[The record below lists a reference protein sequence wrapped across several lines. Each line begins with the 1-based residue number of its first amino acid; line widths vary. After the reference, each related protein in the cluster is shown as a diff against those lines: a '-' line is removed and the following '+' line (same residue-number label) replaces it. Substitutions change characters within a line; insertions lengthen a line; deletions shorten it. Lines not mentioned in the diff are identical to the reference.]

1 MITSAPSRANAKATA
16 PPVQFGGKPRAGW
29 IARSRER
36 THADPLFTHGCH
48 CLNCQQQTGTALVIN
63 LLIETDRVQLLAG
76 DNSRSRHLPTTA
88 ARSGSSDVQPVRWR
102 STPSTDAQ
110 DCGSSVAAR
119 STTSP
124 SSVGQALEGVLWF
137 FPRRRL
143 PPQVRGTFR
152 GQCVQRLAGCR
163 KSCVVVSATS
173 PEALRGR
180 WHCLASDSSRES

>member
-1 MITSAPSRANAKATA
+1 MGSGSLPLT
-16 PPVQFGGKPRAGW
+16 F
-29 IARSRER
+29 
-36 THADPLFTHGCH
+36 DPLFTHGCH

-102 STPSTDAQ
+102 STPSTDTQ

-119 STTSP
+119 STSP
-124 SSVGQALEGVLWF
+124 SSVGRPWRACSGSSRDVGSHLRSVARFDGMCATLSTLSQVLC
-137 FPRRRL
+137 
-143 PPQVRGTFR
+143 R
-152 GQCVQRLAGCR
+152 GQCYV
-163 KSCVVVSATS
+163 